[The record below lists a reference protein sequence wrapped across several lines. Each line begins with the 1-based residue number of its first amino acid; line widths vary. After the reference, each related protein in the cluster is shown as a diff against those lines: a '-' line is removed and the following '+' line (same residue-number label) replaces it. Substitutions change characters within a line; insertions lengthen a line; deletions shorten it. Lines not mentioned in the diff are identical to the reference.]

1 MIRARATNEVAARRA
16 SGLEARQRGMT
27 LIELIVVVSILS
39 ISLTVVGLRLDGVTA
54 NSRLKASARQ
64 IGSTVEFLQNQAVV
78 NGRFYFLQIDL
89 DQNRYRTVIAPE
101 HAREGMDLEGLTRH
115 LSWNSLERGV
125 VMEDLTFDDG
135 VTLDRD
141 LIDVPF
147 GPTGMTWGF
156 MIHLINDDNRRYT
169 VEANS
174 ITGLVQF
181 HPYYKEMEEIPE
193 ELFR

>member
-89 DQNRYRTVIAPE
+89 DQSRYRTVIAPE